1 MYRCIDIYIIDYMYI
16 HTFTDTPGGS
26 TCVSHASPSRRVRRR
41 RRDAGYSGYSGCGLR
56 RGWHLAA
63 ALQEPEQWLFKK
75 RLRGAERKVRESVSP
90 VSMDEYT
97 RWLYDWPTRSAG
109 AADAA
114 KQVDRVG
121 CCSPCCH
128 AQRLA
133 KGSAYSFVP
142 RILEA
147 EDKLEMLRRRHWEP
161 AECPRAR
168 GACFISEALAMGA
181 LP

>member
-1 MYRCIDIYIIDYMYI
+1 MYI

-26 TCVSHASPSRRVRRR
+26 TGVSHASPSPRVHRR
-41 RRDAGYSGYSGCGLR
+41 RRDGGYSGYSGCGLR
-56 RGWHLAA
+56 PGWHLAA
-63 ALQEPEQWLFKK
+63 ALQEPVQWLFKK

-142 RILEA
+142 RILED

-161 AECPRAR
+161 AERRDRHAYCTLSNPTASLR
-168 GACFISEALAMGA
+168 SWQKS
-181 LP
+181 

>member
-1 MYRCIDIYIIDYMYI
+1 MYI
-16 HTFTDTPGGS
+16 HTFTDTHGGS
-26 TCVSHASPSRRVRRR
+26 TGVSHVAHVSPSRRVHRR
-41 RRDAGYSGYSGCGLR
+41 RRDGGYSGYSGYSGCGLR
-56 RGWHLAA
+56 PGWHLAA
-63 ALQEPEQWLFKK
+63 ALQEPVQWLFKK

-128 AQRLA
+128 AQRRA

-142 RILEA
+142 RILED

>member
-1 MYRCIDIYIIDYMYI
+1 
-16 HTFTDTPGGS
+16 
-26 TCVSHASPSRRVRRR
+26 
-41 RRDAGYSGYSGCGLR
+41 
-56 RGWHLAA
+56 
-63 ALQEPEQWLFKK
+63 
-75 RLRGAERKVRESVSP
+75 

-142 RILEA
+142 RILED

>member
-1 MYRCIDIYIIDYMYI
+1 MHTSIHPSIHTYI
-16 HTFTDTPGGS
+16 HTYINKQPWWMHRHIARIPLALRTPR
-26 TCVSHASPSRRVRRR
+26 P
-41 RRDAGYSGYSGCGLR
+41 
-56 RGWHLAA
+56 
-63 ALQEPEQWLFKK
+63 
-75 RLRGAERKVRESVSP
+75 RGAERKVRESVSP

-142 RILEA
+142 RILED
-147 EDKLEMLRRRHWEP
+147 EDTLEMLRRRHWEP

>member
-1 MYRCIDIYIIDYMYI
+1 M
-16 HTFTDTPGGS
+16 
-26 TCVSHASPSRRVRRR
+26 
-41 RRDAGYSGYSGCGLR
+41 
-56 RGWHLAA
+56 
-63 ALQEPEQWLFKK
+63 E
-75 RLRGAERKVRESVSP
+75 AERGGRILEGTVVRESVSP

-142 RILEA
+142 RILED

-161 AECPRAR
+161 AERRDRHAYCTLSNPTASLR
-168 GACFISEALAMGA
+168 SWQKS
-181 LP
+181 